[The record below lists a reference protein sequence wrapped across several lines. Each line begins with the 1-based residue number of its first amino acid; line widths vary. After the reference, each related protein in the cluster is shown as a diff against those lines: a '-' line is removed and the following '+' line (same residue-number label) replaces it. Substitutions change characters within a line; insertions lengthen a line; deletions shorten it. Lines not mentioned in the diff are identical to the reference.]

1 MDKNY
6 QLALLYFVHLL
17 VSADGVTDIDELNA
31 WSKIQQEENFSDS
44 IIHEFE
50 EIKNSKTEREIYQT
64 ALDYLTPCTDL
75 EKLKVFAT
83 LYKLSEVD
91 GRVHPKEIRL
101 LLYSLKGAGIEFDDV
116 VNYVKANSFM
126 F

>member
-31 WSKIQQEENFSDS
+31 WSKIQHEENFPDS

-91 GRVHPKEIRL
+91 GRVHAKEIRL